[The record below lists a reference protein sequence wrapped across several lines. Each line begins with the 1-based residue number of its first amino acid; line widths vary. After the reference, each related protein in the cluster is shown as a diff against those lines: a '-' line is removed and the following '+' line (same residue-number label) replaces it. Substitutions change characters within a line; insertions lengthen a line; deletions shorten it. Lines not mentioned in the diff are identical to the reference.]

1 MRIPDELFEAVNDFS
16 TNLYLNIREK
26 VHGKVNVY
34 YNKVSDCLEVYIYN
48 RALNFE
54 PFHFTYPTFFAS
66 IQQGVSSFELSKKIL
81 SEYRKYINL
90 YIWKEVI

>member
-1 MRIPDELFEAVNDFS
+1 MRIPDGLFEAVNDFS
-16 TNLYLNIREK
+16 TNVYLNIREK

-54 PFHFTYPTFFAS
+54 PFHFTFPTFYS
-66 IQQGVSSFELSKKIL
+66 SMLHGVSSFELSKKIL
-81 SEYRKYINL
+81 LEYKRYVNL

>member
-81 SEYRKYINL
+81 TEYRKYINL

>member
-54 PFHFTYPTFFAS
+54 PFHFTYPTFFAN
-66 IQQGVSSFELSKKIL
+66 IQQGLSSFELSKKVL
-81 SEYRKYINL
+81 TEYRKYINL